1 MIHTTVIKSLSR
13 GVLQFQRFHVKLLHF
28 THMSILCKIFGNS
41 GSNSGN
47 NETNVVRVRGIP
59 RPNQTV
65 SKTVSML
72 QPAEQPGSTRRLILA
87 RENSPRAIVNY
98 FA

>member
-59 RPNQTV
+59 RPNEPYPCCSQR
-65 SKTVSML
+65 SN
-72 QPAEQPGSTRRLILA
+72 LA
-87 RENSPRAIVNY
+87 RLAG
-98 FA
+98 

>member
-59 RPNQTV
+59 RPNEPYPKPYPCCSQR
-65 SKTVSML
+65 SN
-72 QPAEQPGSTRRLILA
+72 LA
-87 RENSPRAIVNY
+87 RLAG
-98 FA
+98 